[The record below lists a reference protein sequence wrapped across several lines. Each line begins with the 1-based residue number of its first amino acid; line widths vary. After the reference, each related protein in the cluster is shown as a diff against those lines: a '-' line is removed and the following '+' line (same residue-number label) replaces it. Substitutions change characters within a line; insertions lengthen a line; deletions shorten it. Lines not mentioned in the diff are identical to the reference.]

1 MEYFPFPDVG
11 KYELFVLVDISNVT
25 SLKNSFSNMSELIS
39 ISFTEEFKTENI
51 TNMDGMFAGSPILKE
66 VNSKYVLFEC

>member
-25 SLKNSFSNMSELIS
+25 SLKNSFSSMPKLIS

-51 TNMDGMFAGSPILKE
+51 TNMDGMFAGSILKE